1 MNRTG
6 PGQTAGPVYREGAD
20 QFRELV
26 VRMPNTARYQPREVS
41 VSMLKSQIK
50 PEPIGPRGLPERV
63 VKFAPEQEK
72 SYRARAHKRTRAER
86 FRIPAKRTPRAADPN
101 SLTQR
106 ILAVLRGADTR
117 MTAAQIGALVGRKG
131 GDVSA
136 GIVYWVR
143 AGEVV
148 SERGPDGLT
157 DYALASRI
165 ADGSVVPREA
175 QAPNVDRLARSLT
188 TNILLALADG
198 GLKDR
203 AGILADMPVKSW
215 TLDEI
220 SNRMSA
226 LKSAGR
232 IAVEHVPDTTCTLG
246 WRAHYRLATNQGGTQ

>member
-6 PGQTAGPVYREGAD
+6 PDQTAGPVYREGAD
-20 QFRELV
+20 QFRPLV

-41 VSMLKSQIK
+41 VSMLRSQIK
-50 PEPIGPRGLPERV
+50 PEPTGPRGLPERA
-63 VKFAPEQEK
+63 VKFAPEQDK

-86 FRIPAKRTPRAADPN
+86 FALPAKRTSRRADPD

-106 ILAVLRGADTR
+106 VLAVLRSADAR
-117 MTAAQIGALVGRKG
+117 MTAAQIGALVGRDG
-131 GDVSA
+131 GAISA
-136 GIVYWVR
+136 GISYWVR

-148 SERGPDGLT
+148 SQRGPDGLT
-157 DYALASRI
+157 DYSLASRI
-165 ADGSVVPREA
+165 ADGSVVPRAA
-175 QAPNVDRLARSLT
+175 QAPSGARLERSLT

-203 AGILADMPVKSW
+203 AGILADMPVKNW
-215 TLDEI
+215 TLDGI

-226 LKSAGR
+226 LKSSGR

-246 WRAHYRLATNQGGTQ
+246 WRAHYRLATHQGDTQ